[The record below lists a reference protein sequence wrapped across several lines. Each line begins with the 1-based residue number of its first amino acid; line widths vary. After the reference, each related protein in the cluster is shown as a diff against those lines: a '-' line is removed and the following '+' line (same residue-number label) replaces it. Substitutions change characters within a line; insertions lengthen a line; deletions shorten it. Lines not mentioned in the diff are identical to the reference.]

1 MRNVKDSQD
10 SPPQL
15 CATTKFRRE
24 FGVHRTV
31 VEIPG
36 VLVME
41 FAAFQAG
48 HSRGISGAGKM
59 ALSHGWPVTGGQ
71 AAGGD

>member
-15 CATTKFRRE
+15 CEATKFRAE
-24 FGVHRTV
+24 FGVQGTA

-36 VLVME
+36 APVME

-48 HSRGISGAGKM
+48 HYRKIPGTGKM
-59 ALSHGWPVTGGQ
+59 ALSRGWPVTGGQ